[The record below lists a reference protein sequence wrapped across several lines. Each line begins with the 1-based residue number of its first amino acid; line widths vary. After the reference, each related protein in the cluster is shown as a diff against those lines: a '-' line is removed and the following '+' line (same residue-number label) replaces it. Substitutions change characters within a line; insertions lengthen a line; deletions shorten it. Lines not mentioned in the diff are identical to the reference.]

1 MLRRVV
7 VPDVKSVYSMSG
19 KAVTM
24 AVRKACKDKVNS
36 PQLWDAFMYRTSIVR
51 SELSLN
57 DVSLIVNAFADFPKY
72 ISIPFLRYLLEPL
85 MGGEK
90 DKQQPNVS
98 LADISMILRNVEKV
112 KIYENGLK
120 VDFFNAVK
128 NLILGKLPNTVSNKD
143 LINLVSVLRYY
154 PLDKALVKRI
164 EGIVTNL
171 EFEKM
176 RLLPKSA
183 IILLDFT
190 WRASSSSAVSLEE
203 HDEEEEPVYRT
214 STATPETANVLLLSR
229 LFSKCIALSARFNH
243 RDTLGFAKIL
253 DFMDAE
259 VLSSLGHP
267 SVQPIAQV
275 LTRLIKR
282 DLAHFKPLE
291 LVQLMN
297 LYVLTDKT
305 RIAEECSYRMREFRC
320 PNAVKL
326 LVSASPSSS
335 RSLAEAVLARLAKYD
350 APQTLTPQDLI
361 ALCQQLVIL
370 KLDSSFS
377 VKLLNTTLRGLLP
390 ILKKSNAEESAKL
403 VSLYTAL
410 GVDLGRGS

>member
-112 KIYENGLK
+112 KIYQDRLK
-120 VDFFNAVK
+120 LDFFNAVK

-171 EFEKM
+171 DFEKM
-176 RLLPKSA
+176 KLHPKSA

-190 WRASSSSAVSLEE
+190 WRASSSSAASLEE
-203 HDEEEEPVYRT
+203 DDEEEEPVYRT
-214 STATPETANVLLLSR
+214 STDRAETGNVLLLSR

-253 DFMDAE
+253 DSMDAE

-275 LTRLIKR
+275 LTRLITR

-297 LYVLTDKT
+297 LSVLTDKT

-326 LVSASPSSS
+326 LVTAAPSS
-335 RSLAEAVLARLAKYD
+335 RSLAEAVLARLAKFD

-370 KLDSSFS
+370 KLDSSSFS

-390 ILKKSNAEESAKL
+390 ILRKSNAEESAKL

>member
-24 AVRKACKDKVNS
+24 AVRKACKEKVNS

-143 LINLVSVLRYY
+143 LINVVSVLRYY

-171 EFEKM
+171 DFEKM
-176 RLLPKSA
+176 KLLPKST

-190 WRASSSSAVSLEE
+190 WRASSSSAASLEE
-203 HDEEEEPVYRT
+203 DDGEEEPVYRT
-214 STATPETANVLLLSR
+214 SSATAETGNVLLLSR
-229 LFSKCIALSARFNH
+229 LFSKCVALSARFNH

-253 DFMDAE
+253 DSMDAE

-275 LTRLIKR
+275 LTRLITR

-326 LVSASPSSS
+326 LLSAGPSSS